1 MPDGSK
7 PVGEG
12 ISLSLSSISP
22 GDKPW
27 EEHRAIASE
36 VQRLYAESFPDY
48 AERIDRC
55 SLHLGFA
62 LEAQETGEFKL
73 KLRNALFC
81 RVRHCPVCRWRRRLM
96 WQARFFSALPRIQ
109 EAYPTHRWL
118 LLTLTVRN
126 PPLEELRATVK
137 DMNAAW
143 GRLVKRKVFPAIGWT
158 KSLEVTRSA
167 IGEAHPHFHCLL
179 VVPSSYFGGNY
190 YINQQEW
197 RLLWKE
203 AMRLDYLPGVN
214 IKAIKGKKGDSN
226 GTARGI
232 LEAIKYTVKD
242 EELIHDAEWLEG
254 LTQQL
259 HKTRAIAIG
268 GILKDFLSEDE
279 PEDLIH
285 AEDEEKPSEVNGED
299 LFWFGWRERLKIYAK
314 E

>member
-1 MPDGSK
+1 MPDGST

-12 ISLSLSSISP
+12 ILLSLSSISP

-48 AERIDRC
+48 AERINCC
-55 SLHLGFA
+55 SRHLGFA

-109 EAYPTHRWL
+109 QAHPTARWL
-118 LLTLTVRN
+118 MLCLTQRN
-126 PPLEELRATVK
+126 VPLEDLRATVK
-137 DMNAAW
+137 EMNAAW
-143 GRLVKRKVFPAIGWT
+143 GRLTKRKVFPAIGWT
-158 KSLEVTRSA
+158 KSLEVTRSD

-190 YINQQEW
+190 YIKQEEW
-197 RLLWKE
+197 RSLWKE
-203 AMRLDYLPGVN
+203 AMRLDYLPEVH
-214 IKAIKGKKGDSN
+214 ITAIKGKKGDSN

-232 LEAIKYTVKD
+232 LEAIKYTVKE
-242 EELIHDAEWLEG
+242 EELVHSAEWLEG

-259 HKTRAIAIG
+259 HKTRAIAVG

-285 AEDEEKPSEVNGED
+285 AEDEEEPSEADED
-299 LFWFGWRERLKIYAK
+299 NLLWFGWREMLKIYAK